1 MRSITRNHRI
11 AFTLVEV
18 LVTMA
23 IISAVTVLALPSI
36 KESLRSTMLSQST
49 NLVTGSFLNA
59 RSMALRSGKPYG
71 VIIRRKQVDITT
83 GETNGTVKLGS
94 SNIRLDGSNIG
105 SRIEYVQAA
114 GLNGLYPAAGNTA
127 GYFFESGYF
136 DLSTSNPGRLAT
148 ALGSSVIA
156 SASPCNRIE
165 AIFVPFENAELLYA
179 AALGTNPSANLL
191 IGVGCEVE
199 LEENADKKVR
209 GTIRSLVAV
218 NGSAGNQ
225 LRDYIEPTIDCQTGD
240 AVADPTGTNLDVAG
254 TIILLDDAYANQGRI
269 KSSGPSFSYT
279 SGYDLRIQMRPIK
292 APLTSVDLPGRVVI
306 DLSVSGSRTQPT
318 AFASQEIIGNGGLV
332 FDQPDVSGSVTIADN
347 SLIGIGIMF
356 APDGRVESIYRETLG
371 AGGYFQY
378 QRFEPPPNLSFLI
391 GYSNAIAS
399 ENLDDIAR
407 YQIQWSSIAGRNVT
421 FPSPTMDDVPE
432 YDAIG
437 APDEEAW
444 NPRVVPNFANP
455 DCRWATLMT
464 ATGAVRV
471 DSVAPPNPSLFTTSL
486 PAGTYTAREITRLRI
501 EDSKRIIFGG
511 NQ

>member
-1 MRSITRNHRI
+1 MRSIPRNHRI

-59 RSMALRSGKPYG
+59 RSMAIRSGKPYG

-114 GLNGLYPAAGNTA
+114 GLNGMYPAAGNNA
-127 GYFFESGYF
+127 GYFFESGYYRGG
-136 DLSTSNPGRLAT
+136 SPGPLAT
-148 ALGSSVIA
+148 ALGSAIA
-156 SASPCNRIE
+156 NVSPCNRIE
-165 AIFVPFENAELLYA
+165 AIFVPFADAELLYA
-179 AALGTNPSANLL
+179 AALGRNPSASLL

-199 LEENADKKVR
+199 LTQASTASVR
-209 GTIRSLVAV
+209 GTIRSLIAV
-218 NGSAGNQ
+218 DGTSGNQ
-225 LRDYIEPTIDCQTGD
+225 LLDYIETTGPCNGNS
-240 AVADPTGTNLDVAG
+240 VVDPGAGVLDGAG
-254 TIILLDDAYANQGRI
+254 TIILLDDAYTDQGRI
-269 KSSGPSFSYT
+269 GSATPAVDYATG
-279 SGYDLRIQMRPIK
+279 GDLRIQMRPIK

-318 AFASQEIIGNGGLV
+318 AFASQEIIGDGGLV
-332 FDQPDVSGSVTIADN
+332 FDQPDASGSVTIVDN

-356 APDGRVESIYRETLG
+356 APDGRVESVYRESLG